1 MADNNAD
8 KALLARLDIAIDK
21 LTDVSADIKA
31 VLAVHEAK
39 FDNQEQLNQTFYDQI
54 EKLHLRIG
62 DLRDENTKQ
71 HDAITIWDACKND
84 EGYVKLKHFAEELQ
98 KAGMEE
104 EETKRLIDRW
114 EKNNVIKLNKDG
126 SYERI

>member
-1 MADNNAD
+1 MYQVFGLSFYTNIQQQIYFDD
-8 KALLARLDIAIDK
+8 K
-21 LTDVSADIKA
+21 
-31 VLAVHEAK
+31 
-39 FDNQEQLNQTFYDQI
+39 
-54 EKLHLRIG
+54 
-62 DLRDENTKQ
+62 NTKQ